1 MKNENK
7 IISLLSFLLL
17 ILICFSVAGGCG
29 GGGDSNDSDPD
40 PPPANGGG
48 GGDDDDDDDNE
59 PETGTGEIRGTVMSS
74 SGAALNGVH
83 VRAVNIDNTDI
94 QVSAFSGIGSDITF
108 IDGAF
113 SIQNVPPG
121 SYRVLIEKMD
131 SRNSVFSPN
140 RYSLFVIIEA
150 TGLLFPDEYYNG
162 ADESA
167 TDDTADFNV
176 ITVSSGSVVSGID
189 FITND

>member
-7 IISLLSFLLL
+7 IISLLSIVFL

-29 GGGDSNDSDPD
+29 GGGDDNDADPD
-40 PPPANGGG
+40 PPPANGDDG
-48 GGDDDDDDDNE
+48 GGDDDDDDST
-59 PETGTGEIRGTVMSS
+59 PETGTGEIRGTVSS
-74 SGAALNGVH
+74 STGAALNGVH
-83 VRAVNIDNTDI
+83 VRAVNIDNTEI

-131 SRNSVFSPN
+131 SRSSVFSPS
-140 RYSLFVIIEA
+140 RYSLFVIVEA

-162 ADESA
+162 PDESA
-167 TDDTADFNV
+167 TDDTADFVV
-176 ITVSSGSVVSGID
+176 ITVSSGSVATGID